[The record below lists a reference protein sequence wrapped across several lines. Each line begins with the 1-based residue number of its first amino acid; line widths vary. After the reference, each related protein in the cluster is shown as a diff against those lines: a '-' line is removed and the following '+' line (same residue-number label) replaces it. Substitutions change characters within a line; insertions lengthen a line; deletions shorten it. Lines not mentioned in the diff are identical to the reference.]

1 VTPSMTPTYAHLTK
15 SSVHITRVTGSSAAH
30 ENDVTVPSDLE
41 VDTARHLNPELEEW
55 IPNSCALLDSS
66 LAATPIGATG
76 LVLIIGR
83 VGGPDFL
90 ASEVEHLGNLG
101 TILGAFLNR

>member
-1 VTPSMTPTYAHLTK
+1 MLFRS
-15 SSVHITRVTGSSAAH
+15 
-30 ENDVTVPSDLE
+30 PSDLE

-55 IPNSCALLDSS
+55 IPTSWALLDSS